1 MFNAR
6 VIVKIFFLFAALT
19 FLIPIAQ
26 ATAEDENAYAIA
38 KQNAC
43 LGCHAINKKIV
54 GPSFQSVAQKYKSDS
69 SAQTFLKNKIAKGG
83 SGSWGVVPMPANTK
97 LSDADLTVLTGWVLR
112 GAPSKN

>member
-1 MFNAR
+1 MLQKR
-6 VIVKIFFLFAALT
+6 VFVRIVFLFTMLAY
-19 FLIPIAQ
+19 FIPAVQ
-26 ATAEDENAYAIA
+26 ASAEDEKAFATA

-54 GPSFQSVAQKYKSDS
+54 GPSFQSVAEKYKNDS
-69 SAQTFLKNKIAKGG
+69 NAQVFLKNKIAKGG

-97 LSDADLTVLTGWVLR
+97 LSDADLSLLSSWILR

>member
-1 MFNAR
+1 MFRRRA
-6 VIVKIFFLFAALT
+6 IVKIIFIFTALVFFM
-19 FLIPIAQ
+19 PISYANV
-26 ATAEDENAYAIA
+26 ENEKAFAIA

-54 GPSFQSVAQKYKSDS
+54 GPSFQAVAEKYKSDPN
-69 SAQTFLKNKIAKGG
+69 AQTFLKNKIAKGG

-97 LSDADLTVLTGWVLR
+97 LNDADLSTLAGWILR